1 MHTVLEVRDLQISF
15 ARYMRGLRRE
25 HMQVTSGI
33 NLTVKT
39 GQITAVIGSS
49 GSGKSLLAQA
59 ILGILPEHAQ
69 MKGTMLYYGEP
80 LDAAKQRA
88 SRGTEI
94 VYVPQAVSNLDP
106 LMRAAVQVRTAVKG
120 SRQEAKARQRE
131 VFRRYRLPERTERLY
146 PHELSG
152 GMARR
157 VLIAAAAVVDAKLVI
172 ADEPTP
178 GLPRAEVQEALQ
190 HLRELANQGSGVL
203 LITHDIESALTVADQ
218 IVVFYAGMTVE
229 IASVRDFDDD
239 AAGLRH
245 PYSRALWRALPQHG
259 FQSLAGIQPQPGEL
273 TSGCPFA
280 PRCELASE
288 RCASTIP
295 ELREVRNGYVRC
307 IHAE

>member
-1 MHTVLEVRDLQISF
+1 MKPVLEIRDLGISF
-15 ARYMRGLRRE
+15 TRYMRGLRQHRV
-25 HMQVTSGI
+25 QVIDGI
-33 NLTVKT
+33 DLSVKS
-39 GQITAVIGSS
+39 GQITAIIGSS

-69 MKGTMLYYGEP
+69 MRGTMLYCGEP

-88 SRGTEI
+88 CRGREI

-106 LMRAAVQVRTAVKG
+106 LMRSATQVRTAVKG
-120 SRQEAKARQRE
+120 DKREAKARQRE
-131 VFRRYRLPERTERLY
+131 VFRRYRLPERTEKLY

-190 HLRELANQGSGVL
+190 HLREMADGGSGVL
-203 LITHDIESALTVADQ
+203 LITHDIESALAVADQ

-229 IASVRDFDDD
+229 IAFASDFSGDGE
-239 AAGLRH
+239 GLRH

-259 FQSLAGIQPQPGEL
+259 FQPLAGTQPQPGNR
-273 TSGCPFA
+273 TPGCPFA
-280 PRCELASE
+280 PRCELAGD
-288 RCASTIP
+288 RCLTSVP
-295 ELREVRNGYVRC
+295 KLREVRNGYVRC
-307 IHAE
+307 IHTE